1 MYLNQ
6 LNEVSRKNLVGK
18 TKVHSPARYNK
29 RLKYSTMSIPEIDED
44 KLINEDMLVIRVRVG
59 QYSVT
64 LAYEGVLQH
73 IIELVK
79 ADYRHRLTRRIVV
92 RALNEQVDA
101 GDVYVRCSCGDFQ
114 YRFAYYASKF
124 DYIYGKPETRPSNI
138 TNPYDSI
145 GAVCKHLAC
154 VLSNKQWLVK
164 ASSVVNDFIHENAD
178 AVIEKYNI
186 DENMFIIDNVKYQA
200 AIAGAVKREYQRPPV
215 EIIGATSKLY
225 EADELEDNLFNL
237 LDRKGW
243 LIRVDTDL
251 DKPVMV
257 YISKSAEAI
266 DNPEDTEDVMYKY
279 EVKPAG
285 TKIRLQQVKD

>member
-1 MYLNQ
+1 MELNQ

-44 KLINEDMLVIRVRVG
+44 KFIDEDMLVIRVRVG

-64 LAYEGVLQH
+64 LAYEGALHH
-73 IIELVK
+73 IIELVE

-101 GDVYVRCSCGDFQ
+101 GDVYVRCTCGDFQ
-114 YRFAYYASKF
+114 YRFAYYATKF
-124 DYIYGKPETRPSNI
+124 EYIYGPGETRPSHI
-138 TNPYDSI
+138 TNPHDSI

-154 VLSNKQWLVK
+154 VLANKQWLVK
-164 ASSVVNDFIHENAD
+164 AASVVNDFIHDNSD
-178 AVIEKYNI
+178 AIIEKYNI
-186 DENMFIIDNVKYQA
+186 DADKFIIDDVKYQA
-200 AIAGAVKREYQRPPV
+200 AITGAVKREYKRPPV

-225 EADELEDNLFNL
+225 QADELENDLFNL

-257 YISKSAEAI
+257 YISKSSEAI
-266 DNPEDTEDVMYKY
+266 DNPEDTEDIIYKY